1 MAGPDT
7 DTRRDLAKQG
17 KAMPD
22 PNGSGGRFPIRNRAD
37 LEKAIKAVGR
47 AKGGEAGR
55 KAVRKFI
62 VSRARAL
69 GLTALIPDSWAADGS
84 LKNSRQ

>member
-7 DTRRDLAKQG
+7 ATRDKLASQG
-17 KAMPD
+17 KAMQ
-22 PNGSGGRFPIRNRAD
+22 GGRFPIRNRAD
-37 LEKAIKAVGR
+37 LEKAIQAVGR

-62 VSRARAL
+62 ISRARAL
-69 GLTALIPDSWAADGS
+69 GLTSLIPDTWASDGS
-84 LKNSRQ
+84 LKTSAN

>member
-7 DTRRDLAKQG
+7 NTRRDLAKQG

-22 PNGSGGRFPIRNRAD
+22 ANGAGGRFPIRNRAD

-62 VSRARAL
+62 ISRARAL
-69 GLTALIPDSWAADGS
+69 DLNWLIPDSWAADGS
-84 LKNSRQ
+84 LKNSA

>member
-7 DTRRDLAKQG
+7 DARRDLAARG

-22 PNGSGGRFPIRNRAD
+22 PKGSGGRFPIRNRAD

-47 AKGGEAGR
+47 AKGGESGR
-55 KAVRKFI
+55 QAVRRFI
-62 VSRARAL
+62 IGRARAL
-69 GLTALIPDSWAADGS
+69 GLSNLIPSSWSSDGS
-84 LKNSRQ
+84 LKTTA